1 MTGPGLDRGIVF
13 QQYALLPWRTARKNI
28 EFGLEAKGLPAAER
42 RRRAEQYLELVGL
55 QGFAD
60 RYPHEL
66 SGGMK
71 QRVAIARSLAFD
83 PEVLL
88 MDEPFA
94 ALDAQTRESLQDE
107 LLRIWQAT
115 GKTILFITHGIDEAL
130 YLGQRVAVLTS
141 RPGRIKKI
149 VDVDIDRSTDDIR
162 SSEGFRAQRTTSGRF
177 CTTRWNV
184 PGPRRFKMSSAV
196 AVAPVTP
203 HVEASADV
211 PATTQPAHRARRLP
225 ALAWRLLRPT
235 VVVAAFLAL
244 WEVAPRTGL
253 VDKVFLPPF
262 SEVVGAWFTLLGNGQ
277 LAENVSAS
285 LSRALAGLA
294 VAIVVS
300 IPLGVAIAWYRPVAD
315 FLNPILELFRNTAAL
330 ALLPVFILILGIGE
344 TSKVALVIYAASFPI
359 LLNTISGVRTVDPL
373 LIKSARSL
381 GLSPVRLFQKVILPA
396 AVPTIFTGL
405 RMAAASSIL
414 VLIAAEM
421 VGAKAGLGYL
431 ITASQLNFQ
440 IPNMYAGIVTIALVG
455 VIFNGIVVAIEGRL
469 SGWRATT

>member
-1 MTGPGLDRGIVF
+1 
-13 QQYALLPWRTARKNI
+13 
-28 EFGLEAKGLPAAER
+28 
-42 RRRAEQYLELVGL
+42 
-55 QGFAD
+55 
-60 RYPHEL
+60 
-66 SGGMK
+66 
-71 QRVAIARSLAFD
+71 
-83 PEVLL
+83 
-88 MDEPFA
+88 
-94 ALDAQTRESLQDE
+94 
-107 LLRIWQAT
+107 
-115 GKTILFITHGIDEAL
+115 
-130 YLGQRVAVLTS
+130 
-141 RPGRIKKI
+141 
-149 VDVDIDRSTDDIR
+149 
-162 SSEGFRAQRTTSGRF
+162 
-177 CTTRWNV
+177 
-184 PGPRRFKMSSAV
+184 MSSAI
-196 AVAPVTP
+196 AVAPAESP
-203 HVEASADV
+203 VEAPVDAPPTS
-211 PATTQPAHRARRLP
+211 PEPEHGNRRLQ
-225 ALAWRLLRPT
+225 ALAWRVLRAT
-235 VVVAAFLAL
+235 VVVAGFLAL
-244 WEVAPRTGL
+244 WEVAPRIGL

-262 SEVVGAWFTLLGNGQ
+262 SEVVGAWFALLNNGQ
-277 LAENVSAS
+277 LWEHVSAS
-285 LSRALAGLA
+285 LSRALVGLA
-294 VAIVVS
+294 IAILVS
-300 IPLGVAIAWYRPVAD
+300 IPLGVAIAWYRPVAE

-381 GLSPVRLFQKVILPA
+381 GLSPIRLFQKVILPA

>member
-1 MTGPGLDRGIVF
+1 
-13 QQYALLPWRTARKNI
+13 
-28 EFGLEAKGLPAAER
+28 
-42 RRRAEQYLELVGL
+42 
-55 QGFAD
+55 
-60 RYPHEL
+60 
-66 SGGMK
+66 
-71 QRVAIARSLAFD
+71 
-83 PEVLL
+83 
-88 MDEPFA
+88 
-94 ALDAQTRESLQDE
+94 
-107 LLRIWQAT
+107 
-115 GKTILFITHGIDEAL
+115 
-130 YLGQRVAVLTS
+130 
-141 RPGRIKKI
+141 
-149 VDVDIDRSTDDIR
+149 
-162 SSEGFRAQRTTSGRF
+162 
-177 CTTRWNV
+177 
-184 PGPRRFKMSSAV
+184 MSSAV